1 VGGSSDHDI
10 EEALDE
16 LQRESQARR
25 AELQALAAQ
34 LPEVLSRRALLRA
47 IVADARAN
55 SGIGELVRG
64 LPGRLRRML
73 GSLRQRMRTR

>member
-1 VGGSSDHDI
+1 MGGSSDHDI

>member
-47 IVADARAN
+47 VVADARAN
-55 SGIGELVRG
+55 SGIGELARR

-73 GSLRQRMRTR
+73 DSLRQWMRTR

>member
-1 VGGSSDHDI
+1 MGGSSDHDI

-47 IVADARAN
+47 VVADARAN

>member
-1 VGGSSDHDI
+1 VSGSSDHDI

-47 IVADARAN
+47 VVADARAN